1 MMVLVLPLALRLPV
15 AETIL
20 NLTVSSHCHWQPD
33 SRLALALAIMIA
45 SVAQAA
51 RLS

>member
-1 MMVLVLPLALRLPV
+1 MMVLVLPLALPV

-45 SVAQAA
+45 SVAQPEAA

>member
-1 MMVLVLPLALRLPV
+1 MMVLVLPLALPV